1 MITAIACW
9 NEYWSVL
16 VVKVL
21 VARGGVTDVWIN
33 GRCPLI
39 FCKERV
45 MGGGNG
51 KVDNSPGRYREN
63 TIPGTIADDSFR
75 LPHGQDLV
83 CTR

>member
-1 MITAIACW
+1 
-9 NEYWSVL
+9 
-16 VVKVL
+16 
-21 VARGGVTDVWIN
+21 
-33 GRCPLI
+33 
-39 FCKERV
+39 

-51 KVDNSPGRYREN
+51 KVDNSPRGRYREN